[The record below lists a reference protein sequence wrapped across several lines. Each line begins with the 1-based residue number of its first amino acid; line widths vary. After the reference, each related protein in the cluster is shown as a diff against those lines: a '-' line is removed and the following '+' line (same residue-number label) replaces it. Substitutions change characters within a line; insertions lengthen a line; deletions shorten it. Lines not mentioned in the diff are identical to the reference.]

1 MTPQQPSSEELFA
14 RIKRGDH
21 AAFDVLYDRL
31 SAKVYAYARTILR
44 DDVKAA
50 DIVQQVFMSVY
61 SSRETFRGDNL
72 EAWIFT
78 IARNACLRQKRVDT
92 RSQPLEDPDSV
103 WHDDSGLSNV
113 DVELIRSAVEA
124 LPEDDRVIIRLRYFD
139 DLSYNDISAML
150 GISLTLTKVRL
161 FRARRKLAGLLM
173 PLFKDL

>member
-1 MTPQQPSSEELFA
+1 MKTQEPSSEELFA

-31 SAKVYAYARTILR
+31 SSKVYAYARTVLR
-44 DDVKAA
+44 DDTKAA

-61 SSRETFRGDNL
+61 SSRESFRGTNL

-78 IARNACLRQKRVDT
+78 IARNACLRQKRLDT
-92 RSQPLEDPDSV
+92 RSLPLEDPDAV
-103 WHDDSGLSNV
+103 WHDEGGMSGV
-113 DVELIRSAVEA
+113 DVELVRSAIEA

-139 DLSYNDISAML
+139 DLSYNDIAAML
-150 GISLTLTKVRL
+150 GITLTLTKVRL

-173 PLFKDL
+173 PLFKEE